1 MTEPTPSLMEAEI
14 ARVTAQRDG
23 EDASQR
29 QQDTWLARRYV
40 VLTNAGMAPEAAAE
54 IVAEYQ
60 GYLWGTADVSIAMG
74 IDMEGDD

>member
-1 MTEPTPSLMEAEI
+1 MTDPTPSLVDAEI

-29 QQDTWLARRYV
+29 QQDGWLARRYQT
-40 VLTNAGMAPEAAAE
+40 LIEAGMAPDKAAE

-60 GYLWGTADVSIAMG
+60 AHLWGVTACWPL
-74 IDMEGDD
+74 GDD